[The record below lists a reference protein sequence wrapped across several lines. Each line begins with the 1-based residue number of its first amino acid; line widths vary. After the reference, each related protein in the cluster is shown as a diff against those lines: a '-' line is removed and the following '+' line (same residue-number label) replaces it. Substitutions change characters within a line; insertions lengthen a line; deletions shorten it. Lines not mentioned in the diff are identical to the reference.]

1 MTLERPETV
10 VVSRKTPDDGRLLI
24 PEALAER
31 LASAGPDIAVRRGG
45 EIAPAR
51 LHSITCSTCGKGAS
65 GSVPHVHRFVES
77 PLLTS
82 LVPGTE
88 VVLRLKGEAGSVL
101 AVE

>member
-1 MTLERPETV
+1 MRLERPETV

-24 PEALAER
+24 PEALADR
-31 LASAGPDIAVRRGG
+31 LASAGPGLAVRRGG
-45 EIAPAR
+45 ETAPAR
-51 LHSITCSTCGKGAS
+51 LRSITCTCGKGAS
-65 GSVPHVHRFVES
+65 GPAPHVHRFVES

-88 VVLRLKGEAGSVL
+88 VVLRLKDDAGSVL

>member
-24 PEALAER
+24 PEALADQLET
-31 LASAGPDIAVRRGG
+31 AGPDLAVQSGG
-45 EIAPAR
+45 ETAPAR
-51 LHSITCSTCGKGAS
+51 LHSMTCTCGKGAS
-65 GSVPHVHRFVES
+65 GPGAHVHRFVES

-88 VVLRLKGEAGSVL
+88 VVLRLKGEAESVL
-101 AVE
+101 SVE